1 MSGAR
6 TLLVTERTVAPDG
19 RARHVEALVARRDQ
33 CLAAGAQF
41 WAFEHESEPGR
52 YLEFVEV
59 RRSEQLDALAL
70 DDAGST
76 RWRSVEFA

>member
-6 TLLVTERTVAPDG
+6 TLLVTERTVAPEG
-19 RARHVEALVARRDQ
+19 RAQHVEALATRRAH

-52 YLEFVEV
+52 YVEFVEAREPSV
-59 RRSEQLDALAL
+59 LDALAL
-70 DDAGST
+70 DEARST
-76 RWRSVEFA
+76 RWRSLEIA